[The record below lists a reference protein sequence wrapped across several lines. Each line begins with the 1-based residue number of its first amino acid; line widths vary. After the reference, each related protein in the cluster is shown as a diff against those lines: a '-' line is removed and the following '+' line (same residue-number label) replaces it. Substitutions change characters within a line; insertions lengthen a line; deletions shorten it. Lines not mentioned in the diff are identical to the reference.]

1 MFRRLLVAFD
11 GSSHAQRALAE
22 AIELAEANSGRLTVM
37 TVVPEPSAWALG
49 GYGTPV
55 DLRDL
60 TNQIEREYQTM
71 LDVAIDTV
79 PDDLPVTK
87 VLKRGAAGRAIVEQ
101 ASSDNHD
108 LIVMGSRG
116 RGELRSLLLGS
127 VSHHVLQ
134 ASPLPVLVIR
144 DSGEFDAVD
153 QRLSV
158 SRSAAASRSGSWPGW
173 AFLPISAG

>member
-22 AIELAEANSGRLTVM
+22 AVDLAETNSGGLTVM

-49 GYGTPV
+49 SGFETPV
-55 DLRDL
+55 DLNDL
-60 TNQIEREYQTM
+60 NRQIESEYQAM
-71 LDVAIDTV
+71 LDATV
-79 PDDLPVTK
+79 DAVPSDLPVKK
-87 VLKRGAAGRAIVEQ
+87 VLARGPAGPAIVAE
-101 ASSDNHD
+101 ARAGDHD

-134 ASPLPVLVIR
+134 ASPVPVLV
-144 DSGEFDAVD
+144 VH
-153 QRLSV
+153 V
-158 SRSAAASRSGSWPGW
+158 SDESAS
-173 AFLPISAG
+173 